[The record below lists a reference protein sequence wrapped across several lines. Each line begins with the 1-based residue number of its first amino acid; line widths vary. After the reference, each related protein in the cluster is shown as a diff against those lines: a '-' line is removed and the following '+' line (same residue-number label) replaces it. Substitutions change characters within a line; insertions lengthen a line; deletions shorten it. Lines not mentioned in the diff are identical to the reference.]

1 MAFCEIIC
9 LANSKKYQARCVA
22 GLCTDGRGWVRPI
35 GPNEHGTL
43 DARHYTL
50 DDGSEARVLDLL
62 RIELDSPRPEPH
74 QPENWLVGQARW
86 KLIAR
91 PAPKSRLGALRDG
104 IVTGPALLGSQSDR
118 TPYAAFRSSAAEASL
133 ALIRPMELE
142 WLVTT
147 SPRGKPQVRALFKLG
162 GAPYSLSVTDPIWER
177 KLSGRRVGKH
187 PLASTGLNC
196 EDVLLTISLGEPFQD
211 QSCYKLVAAVI
222 PLPTAWRAAL

>member
-1 MAFCEIIC
+1 C

-43 DARHYTL
+43 EARHYTL

-62 RIELDSPRPEPH
+62 RIELECPRPEPH
-74 QPENWLVGQARW
+74 QPENWLVGPARW

-91 PAPKSRLGALRDG
+91 PVHKSQLGVLRDG
-104 IVTGPALLGSQSDR
+104 IVAGPALLGSRSDR
-118 TPYAAFRSSAAEASL
+118 TPCAAFRSSAAGASL
-133 ALIRPMELE
+133 ALVKPCDLE

-162 GAPYSLSVTDPIWER
+162 GAPYSLSVTDPVWER
-177 KLSGRRVGKH
+177 KLCGRPARQH
-187 PLASTGLNC
+187 PPSST
-196 EDVLLTISLGEPFQD
+196 P
-211 QSCYKLVAAVI
+211 
-222 PLPTAWRAAL
+222 P